1 MKITSARTESFSA
14 IRRRALTEAAG
25 SSAARAV
32 VAADTAGFLG
42 LSEAD
47 LTPQVQQALKTLM
60 VEIDDL
66 RGEVAHR
73 RRPCKRANVIR
84 HHQDVAPAVISMH

>member
-1 MKITSARTESFSA
+1 MKITSVRTESFSA

-25 SSAARAV
+25 PVVARAV

-47 LTPQVQQALKTLM
+47 LTPQVQSALKTLM

-66 RGEVAHR
+66 RNEVAR
-73 RRPCKRANVIR
+73 LKFKLGEA
-84 HHQDVAPAVISMH
+84 QGLADLVAWLQTLK